1 MTTANPAAAAPYAVS
16 EKLETKR
23 DGDKLTFHLTGLR
36 PGKLRIVGNVGP
48 RPHPVSHSYGR
59 REPTGTDF
67 VVEVDL
73 RESIADLVITPAD
86 RKADEVEESEALLP
100 NAAQ

>member
-1 MTTANPAAAAPYAVS
+1 MQTANPAAAAPYAVS

-23 DGDKLTFHLTGLR
+23 AGDALTFHLTGLR
-36 PGKLRIVGNVGP
+36 HGKLRIVGNVGP
-48 RPHPVSHSYGR
+48 RPHSVSHTYGR

-73 RESIADLVITPAD
+73 EESISDLVITPTD
-86 RKADEVEESEALLP
+86 RKAARGGGK
-100 NAAQ
+100 